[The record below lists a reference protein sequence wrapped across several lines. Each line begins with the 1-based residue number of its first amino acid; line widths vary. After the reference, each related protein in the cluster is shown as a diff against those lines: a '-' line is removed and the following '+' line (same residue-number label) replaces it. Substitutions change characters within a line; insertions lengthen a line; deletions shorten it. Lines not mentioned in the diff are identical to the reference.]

1 MSGRKSSIQFLCL
14 STCLKFCFVL
24 RYVLVCFFFI
34 LLAAVENV
42 LWPAFAYDRS
52 GVEPVELMDEVVV
65 LAAFLASFA
74 AVNVSFLIVILM
86 RTRQR
91 DMEMKEKY
99 EAEEKRREAAMS
111 SQSKWKAGVLGSHHS
126 DSQLAR

>member
-1 MSGRKSSIQFLCL
+1 MP
-14 STCLKFCFVL
+14 

-52 GVEPVELMDEVVV
+52 GSEPIELMDEVAV
-65 LAAFLASFA
+65 LVAFLASFA
-74 AVNVSFLIVILM
+74 AVNVAFLIVIFV

-91 DMEMKEKY
+91 DMEMNGKY
-99 EAEEKRREAAMS
+99 EAEKKLREAAMLD
-111 SQSKWKAGVLGSHHS
+111 QSKWKAGFLGVHHS
-126 DSQLAR
+126 DSRRN